1 MRYFVHFQYDGTNY
15 HGWQIQPNGNTVQ
28 EELQKA
34 LSVILRQPMEVVGA
48 GRTDTGVHARHMVA
62 HFDFPEKTECP
73 EKLESQGSLEK
84 LESLAS
90 PEKPAS
96 PTFSPVDLAYKLN
109 RLLPR
114 DISVLRIEQVADD
127 MHARFSA
134 TSRKY
139 HYYISTRK
147 DAFSRHYAW
156 QIHWQL
162 DFDKMNEAARML
174 IGEKDFASFCK
185 VGSDVKTTMC
195 NLTHAQ
201 WVKDSDTNWHF
212 EIAANRF
219 LRNMVRAV
227 VGTLV
232 EVGRGRMTLEQFQ
245 TVLSQ
250 KSRSAA
256 GESVPANGLFLEA
269 VTY

>member
-1 MRYFVHFQYDGTNY
+1 MLFDICDMRLFIHFQYDGTNY

-28 EELQKA
+28 AELQKA
-34 LSVILRQPMEVVGA
+34 LSTILREPIEVVGA

-62 HFDFPEKTECP
+62 HFDWEATVPETV
-73 EKLESQGSLEK
+73 S
-84 LESLAS
+84 
-90 PEKPAS
+90 
-96 PTFSPVDLAYKLN
+96 TFCEQLSYKLN

-114 DISVLRIEQVADD
+114 DISILQVEEVADD

-147 DAFSRHYAW
+147 DAFARHYAW
-156 QIHWQL
+156 QIHWHL
-162 DFDKMNEAARML
+162 DFDKMNDAAKML
-174 IGEKDFASFCK
+174 LGEKDFASFCK

-195 NLTHAQ
+195 NLTHAK
-201 WVKDSDTNWHF
+201 WVKDSETNWHF

-227 VGTLV
+227 VGTLI

-245 TVLSQ
+245 NVLSK

-256 GESVPANGLFLEA
+256 GESVPANGLFLEE
-269 VTY
+269 VKYD

>member
-1 MRYFVHFQYDGTNY
+1 MRLFVHFQYDGTNY

-28 EELQKA
+28 AELQKA
-34 LSVILRQPMEVVGA
+34 LSTILRQPIEVVGA

-62 HFDFPEKTECP
+62 HFDAPPTSP
-73 EKLESQGSLEK
+73 QGEDLNSLVK
-84 LESLAS
+84 SHGGKAS
-90 PEKPAS
+90 PCGGGFEG
-96 PTFSPVDLAYKLN
+96 VVYKLN

-114 DISVLRIEQVADD
+114 DISVLQIEQVADD

-162 DFDKMNEAARML
+162 DFDKMNEAAQML

-201 WVKDSDTNWHF
+201 WVKDSETNWHF
-212 EIAANRF
+212 EITANRF

-227 VGTLV
+227 VGTLI
-232 EVGRGRMTLEQFQ
+232 EVGRGRMTLEQFKA
-245 TVLSQ
+245 VLSQ

-256 GESVPANGLFLEA
+256 GESVPANGLFLEEIS
-269 VTY
+269 Y

>member
-15 HGWQIQPNGNTVQ
+15 HGWQIQPNGNTIQ

-34 LSVILRQPMEVVGA
+34 LSVILRQPIEVVGA

-62 HFDFPEKTECP
+62 HFELHTIPGDCSP
-73 EKLESQGSLEK
+73 GSL
-84 LESLAS
+84 S
-90 PEKPAS
+90 
-96 PTFSPVDLAYKLN
+96 YKLN

-114 DISVLRIEQVADD
+114 DISVLHIEQVADD

-147 DAFSRHYAW
+147 DPFARQYSW

-162 DFDKMNEAARML
+162 DFDKMNEAAKML

-195 NLTHAQ
+195 NLTHAV
-201 WVKDSDTNWHF
+201 WVKDSETNWHF

-227 VGTLV
+227 VGTLI

-256 GESVPANGLFLEA
+256 GESVPANGLFLEK
-269 VTY
+269 VSY